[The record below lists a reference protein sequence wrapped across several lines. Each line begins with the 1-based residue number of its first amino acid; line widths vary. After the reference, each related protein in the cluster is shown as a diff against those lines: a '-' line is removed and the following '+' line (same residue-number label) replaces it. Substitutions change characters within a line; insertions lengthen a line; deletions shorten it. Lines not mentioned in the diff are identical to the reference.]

1 MVAATLRGAGGA
13 IPFRAVTFRGRLR
26 LFFALIVIVPMV
38 ALAVVL
44 FRIAATSEE
53 GKADAAAATALDVAL
68 GVYREEAGAAEPLLR
83 RVAADAGLRAAI
95 VRGGD
100 RAAMRRIEQLSVQ
113 LPGATAIELWGPDG
127 RLRARSGSAEAV
139 AHRFQP
145 LENPRGQPIG
155 TLAVSTTEAEPYVER
170 VEELT
175 GLDASIFRGGERLAS
190 TLPGAA
196 GAAELGPPGEPRQF
210 EMNGTEFRGRDE
222 RIREPAGPPVAVSV
236 FRPAAAIDD
245 AVSDHRVLIGGL
257 LAAFLL
263 LALLVAGGVVRAL
276 QGQIGTFL
284 SAARRLARGDFT
296 HPVPT
301 HGRDE
306 FAELGREFNSMSEQ
320 LETKIEE
327 VERKKQEL
335 EETIRRVGDAFATG
349 LDRHGLVELALRTAV
364 DACEAEAGHA
374 FPLEPG
380 AFAELRQGPDD
391 DGLSAAIAAAER
403 SVFAPRADTAPELL
417 EVVDQDAPP
426 PRQRRALAASIGDA
440 HALALPLRAHLA
452 SGVSVEYVGVLA
464 IARREREFTR
474 EEGELLEYLAGQAS
488 VSIENASLHEMV
500 QEQAVTDE
508 LTGLANSRALHAIL
522 EREIERGRRF
532 NSPLALVMVDVDDF
546 KRVNDTYGHQQ
557 GDEVLASVASVLRDL
572 SRDIDAPARYGG
584 EELAVV
590 LPQTDSGG
598 AMRLAERMREAVE
611 AMRVPRVG
619 GGAPLAVTASF
630 GVAVIPDS
638 ASDKSSLI
646 AAADAALYRAKRS
659 GKNRVERAE
668 PVAAAG

>member
-1 MVAATLRGAGGA
+1 
-13 IPFRAVTFRGRLR
+13 VTFRGRLR

-38 ALAVVL
+38 ALGIVL

-53 GKADAAAATALDVAL
+53 GKADAGIATALDTAL
-68 GVYREEAGAAEPLLR
+68 GVYGEEADAAEPLLR
-83 RVAADAGLRAAI
+83 RVADDRQLRAAI
-95 VRGGD
+95 ADAGN
-100 RAAMRRIEQLSVQ
+100 RAAMRRVDQLRAA
-113 LPGATAIELWGPDG
+113 LPGATAVELWGPRG
-127 RLRARSGSAEAV
+127 QLRARAGSPDAV
-139 AHRFQP
+139 AHKFQP
-145 LENPRGQPIG
+145 LESPRGRPLG

-170 VEELT
+170 VRELT
-175 GLDASIFRGGERLAS
+175 GLDASVFRGRERLAS
-190 TLPGAA
+190 TVPGAV
-196 GAAELGPPGEPRQF
+196 GAPDLAAPGEPRQF
-210 EMNGTEFRGRDE
+210 EMNGTEYRGRNE
-222 RIREPAGPPVAVSV
+222 RIREPAGPPVEVSV

-245 AVSDHRVLIGGL
+245 AVRDHRLLIGGL
-257 LAAFLL
+257 LIAFLL

-301 HGRDE
+301 QGQDE
-306 FAELGREFNSMSEQ
+306 FADLGREFNSMSEQ
-320 LETKIEE
+320 LEAKIEE

-335 EETIRRVGDAFATG
+335 QETIRRVGDAFATG
-349 LDRHGLVELALRTAV
+349 LDRYGLVELALRTAV

-374 FPLEPG
+374 FPLDPE
-380 AFAELRQGPDD
+380 AFGELRHGPADAA
-391 DGLSAAIAAAER
+391 LSAAIAAAER
-403 SVFAPRADTAPELL
+403 EVFAPRADTAPELL
-417 EVVDQDAPP
+417 EAVDQDTAAP
-426 PRQRRALAASIGDA
+426 PRQRRALAASAGDA

-464 IARREREFTR
+464 IARHGREFTR
-474 EEGELLEYLAGQAS
+474 EERELLEYLAGQAS
-488 VSIENASLHEMV
+488 VSIENASLHETV
-500 QEQAVTDE
+500 QQQAVTDE
-508 LTGLANSRALHAIL
+508 LTGLANARALHAIL

-532 NSPLALVMVDVDDF
+532 NSPLGLVMLDIDDF

-557 GDEVLASVASVLRDL
+557 GDEVLASVAGVLRDL

-590 LPQTDSGG
+590 LPQTDSAG
-598 AMRLAERMREAVE
+598 AARLAERMRRAVE

-619 GGAPLAVTASF
+619 GGPPLAVTASV

-638 ASDKSSLI
+638 ASDRGSLI

-668 PVAAAG
+668 RVAAAG